1 MEKGG
6 RETQVKA
13 DQRRYQWS
21 LAKLIEE
28 VLEAWL
34 TFRGLFE
41 KYRKGTLSFGDLASF
56 VDDKDLTSPL
66 YRLKELSHKLFRNPE
81 SEVPVEGRL
90 LDLTIGS
97 IFHEAMKM
105 REDLYQLEVYWPYYQ
120 RLKEEGLLVY
130 REQLGDEFQ
139 KLKQKAAKSLRD
151 GFSETKRLFK
161 STLIQSKAILFTEG
175 RKNPLILRLLIAKGR
190 LFRRAYGKDGFRRLL
205 LEVFPEGFEEALKEA
220 ALSFT
225 EAMHLEQ
232 AQAIWT
238 RYMRSRPEDTE
249 GKFFYL
255 YCKGYR
261 AYLEHRY
268 SRMLEAFE
276 KAVETALNL
285 RSPRLML
292 FLERIGELL
301 SGVMR
306 EVEKKSP
313 KGCHQRA
320 LAVLEKAKSILSKG
334 G

>member
-6 RETQVKA
+6 RETKVKA
-13 DQRRYQWS
+13 DHRRYEWS

-34 TFRGLFE
+34 TFRGLLE
-41 KYRKGTLSFGDLASF
+41 KYRKGTLCFKDLASF
-56 VDDKDLTSPL
+56 VDDKDSTSPL

-81 SEVPVEGRL
+81 SEVPLEGRL

-120 RLKEEGLLVY
+120 RLKEEGLFGY

-139 KLKQKAAKSLRD
+139 KLKQKAMKSLKD
-151 GFSETKRLFK
+151 GFSEIVRLFR
-161 STLIQSKAILFTEG
+161 STLVQSKAILFTQG
-175 RKNPLILRLLIAKGR
+175 RKNPIVLRLLVAKGR
-190 LFRRAYGKDGFRRLL
+190 LFRRAYGRDGFKKLL
-205 LEVFPEGFEEALKEA
+205 LEVFPEGFEEALKGA

-225 EAMHLEQ
+225 EAVHLEQ
-232 AQAIWT
+232 AQRLWI
-238 RYMRSRPEDTE
+238 RYLRLRPEDAE
-249 GKFFYL
+249 ARFLHF

-261 AYLEHRY
+261 AYLEHKY

-276 KAVETALNL
+276 GAVEAALNSG
-285 RSPRLML
+285 SPRLML
-292 FLERIGELL
+292 FLERMGELL
-301 SGVMR
+301 TGVIR
-306 EVEKKSP
+306 EVEKKGP
-313 KGCHQRA
+313 KRCHQRA
-320 LAVLEKAKSILSKG
+320 LAVLEKVKSILSRG

>member
-6 RETQVKA
+6 REAHLKG

-41 KYRKGTLSFGDLASF
+41 KYRDGTLSFKDLASF
-56 VDDKDLTSPL
+56 VDDKDPSSPL
-66 YRLKELSHKLFRNPE
+66 YRLKELSHKLFRNPQ
-81 SEVPVEGRL
+81 SEVPLEGRL

-120 RLKEEGLLVY
+120 RLKKEALLGY

-139 KLKQKAAKSLRD
+139 KLKQKATKSLRD
-151 GFSETKRLFK
+151 GFLETKRLFK

-175 RKNPLILRLLIAKGR
+175 RKNPIILRLLMAKGR
-190 LFRRAYGKDGFRRLL
+190 LFRKAYGREGFKRLL
-205 LEVFPEGFEEALKEA
+205 LDVFPEGFEEALKGA
-220 ALSFT
+220 AMSFT
-225 EAMHLEQ
+225 EAMHLKQ
-232 AQAIWT
+232 AQGLWA
-238 RYMRSRPEDTE
+238 RYLRLRPEDAE
-249 GKFFYL
+249 ARFFHL

-268 SRMLEAFE
+268 SHMLEAFE
-276 KAVETALNL
+276 KAVEAVLNVG
-285 RSPRLML
+285 SPKLML

-301 SGVMR
+301 TGVMR
-306 EVEKKSP
+306 EVEKRGP

-320 LAVLEKAKSILSKG
+320 LLVLERVKSMVSKG